1 MTPMPT
7 RLSRKGLIIAVV
19 LAVVVRI
26 GAQLY
31 REHRVENRRLQQQQE
46 VQLEEQKFEA
56 QKQAAARMDKEQA
69 RAELQI
75 NPSNL
80 LIGGTSVN
88 VFRHELFTTYSR
100 VTAIEVANIS
110 PFDVADLAGELTY
123 VTDSGKE
130 VATVPF
136 TAEGELRAG
145 QTMKL
150 KITAAEIKGKAPQ
163 GHIVINKA
171 RIAVG
176 SD

>member
-1 MTPMPT
+1 MPN
-7 RLSRKGLIIAVV
+7 RLSKKELIAAVV

-26 GAQLY
+26 GSQLY
-31 REHRVENRRLQQQQE
+31 RENRAENLRLQQQQQA
-46 VQLEEQKFEA
+46 QLEELKFEA

-69 RAELQI
+69 KAELQR
-75 NPSNL
+75 NPSEF

-88 VFRHELFTTYSR
+88 VFRRELFRTYSR

-123 VTDSGKE
+123 VSDSGKE
-130 VATVPF
+130 IATVPF
-136 TAEGELRAG
+136 TAEGDIRAG

-150 KITAAEIKGKAPQ
+150 KITAAEVKGESPQ
-163 GHIVINKA
+163 GHIVVNRV
-171 RIAVG
+171 RIGSG